1 MTMTDTPTRPLVL
14 LADDFDDAREMYAEY
29 LRFHGYEVV
38 TATDGSSAI
47 EVARAHKPDIVLLDI
62 RMPGMN
68 GMEAMRTIRAEPEIG
83 HIPIVALTA
92 RALAEEREA
101 VLQAGFDAFI
111 SKPVVPEQL
120 LVHVQ
125 RILEARQARP
135 AS

>member
-1 MTMTDTPTRPLVL
+1 MAPPLVL

-38 TATDGSSAI
+38 TATDGTSAV
-47 EVARAHKPDIVLLDI
+47 EVARAHRPDIVLLDI
-62 RMPGMN
+62 RMPGMD
-68 GMEAMRTIRAEPEIG
+68 GMDAMRMLRAEPGIG
-83 HIPIVALTA
+83 HVPIVALTA

-120 LVHVQ
+120 LLRVQ
-125 RILEARQARP
+125 QILEARQPRTQP
-135 AS
+135 